1 MKEFSRI
8 QVEIRT
14 PAQADPD
21 VRAFVVS
28 LANAVQPEMYRKL
41 RTAERRYQEATRRW
55 KSTLARIQS
64 DPSNAVLDVAMNN
77 PRGVRGGQR
86 RGQLR
91 GHQRRLTHR
100 QALLRD
106 LMVTKSD
113 LGYTLRV
120 SERFDINDIRRSGLK
135 WSRFRELLDIKD
147 EDEMKRCMQL
157 LLAGKIRTNE
167 EIRSFH
173 RTARRR

>member
-64 DPSNAVLDVAMNN
+64 DPSNAVL
-77 PRGVRGGQR
+77 RW
-86 RGQLR
+86 
-91 GHQRRLTHR
+91 RLSRDIGIFFRALEKELGLFVTNKR